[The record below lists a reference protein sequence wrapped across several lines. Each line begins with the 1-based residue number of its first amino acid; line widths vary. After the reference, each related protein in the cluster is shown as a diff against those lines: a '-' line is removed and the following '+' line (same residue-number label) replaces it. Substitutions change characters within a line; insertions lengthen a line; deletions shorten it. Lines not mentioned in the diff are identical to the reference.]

1 MRQLLRYY
9 RQLPFL
15 SRAGV
20 CVIALFSAAAV
31 FAPLLA
37 PYPYERQE
45 LARRLMGAS
54 AAHWMGYDE
63 LGRDIFSRLLYGA
76 RISLLVGI
84 AVVSGS
90 TVVGTMIGALSGYY
104 RGWVDDVLMR
114 IVDVLMAVPGI
125 LLAIA
130 FVAFR
135 GPGVGN
141 LIIALVLIGWV
152 GYARLV
158 RGEILKVREFDFVQA
173 VRAQGAGDRRILW
186 RHIIPNVLDP
196 LIVQASLGMAGA
208 IMAEASLSF
217 LGLGITPPTPSW
229 GSMLNSAR
237 SHVFEAPH
245 LTVFPGVAL
254 MLLVMAFNFLGDGLR
269 KVRLQSQN

>member
-1 MRQLLRYY
+1 M
-9 RQLPFL
+9 
-15 SRAGV
+15 V
-20 CVIALFSAAAV
+20 FSATAI

-37 PYPYERQE
+37 PYSYQSQE
-45 LARRLMGAS
+45 LPHRLLGVSAR
-54 AAHWMGYDE
+54 HWMGYDE
-63 LGRDIFSRLLYGA
+63 LGRDILSRLIYGS

-90 TVVGTMIGALSGYY
+90 ALAGTMIGAISGYY
-104 RGWVDDVLMR
+104 RGWIDDVLMR

-141 LIIALVLIGWV
+141 LITALVLIGWV
-152 GYARLV
+152 GYARLI
-158 RGEILKVREFDFVQA
+158 RGEILKVREFEFVQA

-186 RHIIPNVLDP
+186 RHILPNVIDP

-237 SHVFEAPH
+237 NHVFEAPH
-245 LTVFPGVAL
+245 LTVFPGTAL
-254 MLLVMAFNFLGDGLR
+254 MLLVMAFNFVGDGLR
-269 KVRLQSQN
+269 KVRLQSQT

>member
-1 MRQLLRYY
+1 
-9 RQLPFL
+9 
-15 SRAGV
+15 
-20 CVIALFSAAAV
+20 VIALFSAAAV